1 MSFELSKQIGA
12 RRVGKLYTK
21 NGVINTPFFMP
32 IATKGAVKN
41 LSPEDLKKLGAEIVL
56 GNTYHL
62 WLRPG
67 DELIARAGGLHQFM
81 HWNRPILTDSGG
93 YQVFSLG
100 ARAKEKYGTSG
111 VKISEEGVSFTD
123 PIDGKKYF
131 MSPEKS
137 IEVQLNLGSD
147 MIMVFD
153 ECPPFPCSH
162 EQARKSMEL
171 TLRWAARCYAY
182 FQQRIKQESE
192 KYDKEK
198 VISHQSSVRNEGK
211 LDDSLPMTD
220 DSRIVTRPLLFG
232 IVQGSIYEDL
242 RKECTQRLIE
252 IGFDGYAIGGVAV
265 GEPRQHLYEILDW
278 VAPLLPEDKPRYL
291 MGLGRPEELVKA
303 VEAGMDMFDCVIP
316 TREGRHGRLFIWN
329 KQAEFQIPN
338 FKFQIND
345 QISNFQ
351 KNSKFQ
357 ILNSEESD
365 NDIKKTNAD
374 IENVPCSMLHDSS
387 EAFYETLNIAN
398 EKFTED
404 FTPIESDCQCETCQN
419 FTRAYLH
426 HLLKTSEP
434 LYLKLASVHNLHF
447 YLTLM
452 KLLRNE

>member
-1 MSFELSKQIGA
+1 MFKCLDDFMSFELSKQIGA
-12 RRVGKLYTK
+12 RRVGKLHTK

-81 HWNRPILTDSGG
+81 HWDRPILTDSGG

-137 IEVQLNLGSD
+137 IEIQLNLGSD
-147 MIMVFD
+147 MIMVLD

-162 EQARKSMEL
+162 EQARQSMEL
-171 TLRWAARCYAY
+171 TLRWAKRCKEYY
-182 FQQRIKQESE
+182 NKKQET
-192 KYDKEK
+192 
-198 VISHQSSVRNEGK
+198 RNNNQK
-211 LDDSLPMTD
+211 IQNSKFKIQNL
-220 DSRIVTRPLLFG
+220 INRPLLFG

-242 RKECTQRLIE
+242 RRECTQRLME

-278 VAPLLPEDKPRYL
+278 VAPLLPADKPRYL
-291 MGLGRPEELVKA
+291 MGLGRPEELVRA

-329 KQAEFQIPN
+329 KQTEFEILN
-338 FKFQIND
+338 FKFEINK
-345 QISNFQ
+345 QNSKQNSNFQ
-351 KNSKFQ
+351 KNFDDR
-357 ILNSEESD
+357 LLMT
-365 NDIKKTNAD
+365 NDLG
-374 IENVPCSMLHDSS
+374 S
-387 EAFYETLNIAN
+387 AFYETLNITN
-398 EKFTED
+398 EKFKED

-452 KLLRNE
+452 NLLGKK